1 MNARSSRSLPRVCF
15 RLRLSLSV
23 WAHEPQS
30 CCAASSISCPL
41 LTSIHISSPTHL
53 PPPSLLVRCLRRWFR
68 LGNRQLSRKWEAAPV
83 RRVTPVS
90 VVQGP
95 SRDGGGL
102 RSTPAGGVGEGSMVR
117 GLFAAGFKKRREYVK
132 HPIDRR
138 APRWPEV
145 RDQKASAHVCHG

>member
-1 MNARSSRSLPRVCF
+1 MKHLTREGGTRVRFSLAPVILTRLLALVNARSSRSLPRVCF

-53 PPPSLLVRCLRRWFR
+53 PPPGPPPSLLVRCLRRWFR

-83 RRVTPVS
+83 RRGPPVS

-102 RSTPAGGVGEGSMVR
+102 RSTPAGGVGGRGVDGQGLVR
-117 GLFAAGFKKRREYVK
+117 CGL
-132 HPIDRR
+132 
-138 APRWPEV
+138 
-145 RDQKASAHVCHG
+145 